1 MAADV
6 SVEWTMTPTTPIV
19 GGATRGEV
27 ALRDGAHRPV
37 RGAKL
42 QIEAHMSHPGM
53 AAIVAPITER
63 GDGVY
68 EVQLQFA
75 MAGDWILLVTGTLP
89 DGRTLSHRVDIATRP
104 AG

>member
-1 MAADV
+1 
-6 SVEWTMTPTTPIV
+6 MTPTPPIV
-19 GGATRGEV
+19 GGATRAEV

-42 QIEAHMSHPGM
+42 QVEAHMSHPGM

-68 EVQLQFA
+68 EVQLPFT
-75 MAGDWILLVTGTLP
+75 MAGNWMLIVTGTLP
-89 DGRTLSHRVDIATRP
+89 DGRVLNHRVDITTRP